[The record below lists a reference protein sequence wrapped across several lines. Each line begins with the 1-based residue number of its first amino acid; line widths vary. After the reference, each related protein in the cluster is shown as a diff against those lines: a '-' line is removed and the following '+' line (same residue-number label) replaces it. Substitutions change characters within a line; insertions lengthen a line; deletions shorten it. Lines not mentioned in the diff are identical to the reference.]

1 MNEKIENLIF
11 EISQNKY
18 KLIIIVGKKNE
29 NSQTVEKLKML
40 ENIKIFD
47 LNSVL
52 SKILINY
59 SKKELN
65 EPVEIIQE
73 LISQKSS
80 KDVIV
85 FNQINILHDINLEW
99 NVIDIFKKISRN
111 QLLVVFWDGEYK
123 NCILHCATKGH
134 LEYKEYP
141 IKKSEEIL
149 II

>member
-1 MNEKIENLIF
+1 LNEKIENLIF

-18 KLIIIVGKKNE
+18 RLIIIVGKKNE
-29 NSQTVEKLKML
+29 NSQMVEKLKML

-65 EPVEIIQE
+65 EPVEIMQE

-85 FNQINILHDINLEW
+85 FNQINIIHDINLKW

-111 QLLVVFWDGEYK
+111 QLLVVFWEGEYK
-123 NCILHCATKGH
+123 KHILHYALKGH

>member
-1 MNEKIENLIF
+1 LNEKIENLIF

-18 KLIIIVGKKNE
+18 RLIIIVGKKNE
-29 NSQTVEKLKML
+29 NSQTVEKLNML

-47 LNSVL
+47 LNSAL
-52 SKILINY
+52 SKILISY

-85 FNQINILHDINLEW
+85 FNQINILHDINLKW

-123 NCILHCATKGH
+123 NYILHCATKGH
-134 LEYKEYP
+134 LEYKEYQ